1 MLAANA
7 NSNTNTQVLAI
18 IDKINASWSKKK
30 KRELVLRVYDNNVP
44 KACDN

>member
-7 NSNTNTQVLAI
+7 NSNTQVLAT
-18 IDKINASWSKKK
+18 IDKINASWSKKRK
-30 KRELVLRVYDNNVP
+30 LVLRVYDNNVP